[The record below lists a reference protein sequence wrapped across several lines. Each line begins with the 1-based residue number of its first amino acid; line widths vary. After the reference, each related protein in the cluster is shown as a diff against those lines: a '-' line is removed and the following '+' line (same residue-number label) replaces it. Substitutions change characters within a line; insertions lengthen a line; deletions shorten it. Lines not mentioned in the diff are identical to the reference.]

1 MDCPKCRKDNT
12 SVIDSRDVDGETV
25 RRRRECLDC
34 KYRFTTYERVEPIK
48 ISVIKRSG
56 TVEPFER
63 EKIRKGIAIASG
75 GRIKDESIDSIVD
88 EVEQKV
94 ISSKAS
100 EVSSKKI
107 GKLVISRLKK
117 IDEVT
122 YLRFTSVY
130 KNFDDLSSFE
140 QELIQLKK

>member
-12 SVIDSRDVDGETV
+12 GVVDSRDVDGETV

-75 GRIKDESIDSIVD
+75 GRIKDELIDSIVD
-88 EVEQKV
+88 EVEHK
-94 ISSKAS
+94 IILSKAS

-130 KNFDDLSSFE
+130 KKFDDLSSFE
-140 QELIQLKK
+140 EELIQLKK

>member
-1 MDCPKCRKDNT
+1 MYCPKCKKDNT
-12 SVIDSRDVDGETV
+12 GVIDSRDVDGDTV

-56 TVEPFER
+56 IVEPFER
-63 EKIRKGIAIASG
+63 DKIAKGIVIASG
-75 GRIKDESIDSIVD
+75 GRIGDKKIDDIVD
-88 EVEQKV
+88 EIEQKI

-100 EVSSKKI
+100 EISSKKI

-117 IDEVT
+117 IDEVS

-130 KNFDDLSSFE
+130 KKFDDLGSFE
-140 QELIQLKK
+140 EELIQLKK

>member
-1 MDCPKCRKDNT
+1 MDCPKCKKDNT
-12 SVIDSRDVDGETV
+12 SVIDSRDVEGETV

-56 TVEPFER
+56 IVEPFER
-63 EKIRKGIAIASG
+63 DKIARGIVIASG
-75 GRIKDESIDSIVD
+75 GRIDDKKIDDIVD
-88 EVEQKV
+88 EVEQKI

-117 IDEVT
+117 IDEVS

-130 KNFDDLSSFE
+130 KKFDDLSSFE